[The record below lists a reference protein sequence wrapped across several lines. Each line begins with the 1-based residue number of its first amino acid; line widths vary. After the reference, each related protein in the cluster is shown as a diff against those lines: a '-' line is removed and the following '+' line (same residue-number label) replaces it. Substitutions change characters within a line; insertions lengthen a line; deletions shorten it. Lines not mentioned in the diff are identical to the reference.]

1 MKNKKFLLASL
12 IFIAIIIGAVLIVV
26 NDRSSY
32 QTRVEIGAV
41 NPKKVE
47 YYYAK
52 QVFDE
57 QRQIFYISY
66 AGEEYTAK
74 NPLIDHRQI
83 YHYYDG
89 ETYYE
94 DTYLQKDEN
103 GQLLIKREFYDG
115 DIPNKRKELLQSFF
129 HHIWYEFCCIIV
141 EAILIILFIGVILY
155 KKTDEDCQ
163 GSENNEMNKI
173 TTG

>member
-1 MKNKKFLLASL
+1 MKNKKFLFASL
-12 IFIAIIIGAVLIVV
+12 IFIAIIIGAVLVVV
-26 NDRSSY
+26 NKRSLK

-57 QRQIFYISY
+57 QRQIFHISY
-66 AGEEYTAK
+66 AGKEYTAK
-74 NPLIDHRQI
+74 NPLIDPRQI
-83 YHYYDG
+83 YHNYDG

-94 DTYLQKDEN
+94 DTYLQKDEK
-103 GQLLIKREFYDG
+103 GQFLIKREFYDG
-115 DIPNKRKELLQSFF
+115 DIPHKRKELLHRFF
-129 HHIWYEFCCIIV
+129 NHFWYGLGYMMA
-141 EAILIILFIGVILY
+141 EAILIILFIVVITY
-155 KKTDEDCQ
+155 EKTDEDCLN
-163 GSENNEMNKI
+163 SENDEMNKI